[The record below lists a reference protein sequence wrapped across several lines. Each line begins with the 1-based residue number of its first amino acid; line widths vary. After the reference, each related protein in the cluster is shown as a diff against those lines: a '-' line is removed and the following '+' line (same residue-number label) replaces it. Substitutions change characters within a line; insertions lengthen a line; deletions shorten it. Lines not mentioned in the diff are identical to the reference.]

1 MRTSVISMPPP
12 EAIWIAS
19 IPPLAAGGLVHAII
33 DTPRGSRSKY
43 KFDKASGL
51 FKLSRVL
58 PAGMHFPC
66 DFGFIPG
73 TTGEDGDALDIA
85 LLSEESGIVGCLMTV
100 RLLGM
105 LRARQIDKR
114 ISVRNDRFLAVPVT
128 PVNSPAQK
136 DLRDIAATQLDDLE
150 RFFVTY
156 NRLQGRRFIPER
168 RDGAKAA
175 YRALRQGM
183 H

>member
-1 MRTSVISMPPP
+1 MPPP

-51 FKLSRVL
+51 FKLSRIL

-73 TTGEDGDALDIA
+73 PPEKT
-85 LLSEESGIVGCLMTV
+85 
-100 RLLGM
+100 
-105 LRARQIDKR
+105 
-114 ISVRNDRFLAVPVT
+114 VT
-128 PVNSPAQK
+128 PLIS
-136 DLRDIAATQLDDLE
+136 
-150 RFFVTY
+150 
-156 NRLQGRRFIPER
+156 
-168 RDGAKAA
+168 
-175 YRALRQGM
+175 
-183 H
+183 HC